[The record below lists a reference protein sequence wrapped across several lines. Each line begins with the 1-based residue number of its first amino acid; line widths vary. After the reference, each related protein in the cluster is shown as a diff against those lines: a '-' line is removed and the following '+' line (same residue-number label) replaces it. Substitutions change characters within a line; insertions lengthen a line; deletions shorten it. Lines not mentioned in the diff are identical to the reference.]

1 MEKGKNPDPSSLSP
15 VFVSRHYSDFNK
27 VVTEKVGS
35 KIEKR
40 TVL

>member
-1 MEKGKNPDPSSLSP
+1 MENWQKPDPSSLSP
-15 VFVSRHYSDFNK
+15 VFVSRHYSDFNN